1 MRATFTNFHH
11 LLMPDPLP
19 DSDRA
24 FTVTGLDETLPQ
36 PHREASRNALPLLLS
51 IPHSGRG
58 YPPWLLAEARHG
70 RRALA
75 SLEDPLVDRLA
86 WRAIAAG
93 FGAVIART
101 PRGAID
107 CNRALDEVDPAALA
121 EVGSAPVGPRARHGL
136 GIVPSRT
143 PRHGALWKR
152 PLSPDRFR
160 ARVEAVYTPYHA
172 AIASGLAALRA
183 KHGVALLL
191 DLHSMPPRAPGA
203 PSVVIGTRHGTSCA
217 PWLADLAIGI
227 AGDCGFA
234 AVLDDPYAGGEIV
247 ARHGR
252 PTGGV
257 HALQIE
263 IDRSTYL
270 ARDLMSPGHGFDRI
284 TRVIARLATG
294 LAEALAGRDVAIA
307 AE

>member
-1 MRATFTNFHH
+1 MRFYGY
-11 LLMPDPLP
+11 
-19 DSDRA
+19 
-24 FTVTGLDETLPQ
+24 GLDASLPPPQ
-36 PHREASRNALPLLLS
+36 DIPPRNGLPLLLS
-51 IPHSGRG
+51 IPHSGRD
-58 YPPWLLAEARHG
+58 YPAWLLAEARHG

-93 FGAVIART
+93 FGAVVART

-121 EVGSAPVGPRARHGL
+121 EVGSAPVGPRASHGL

-143 PRHGALWKR
+143 ARHGALWKR
-152 PLSPDRFR
+152 PLPPARFA
-160 ARVEAVYTPYHA
+160 ARVAAAYTPYHDA
-172 AIASGLAALRA
+172 VAGGLAALHA
-183 KHGVALLL
+183 GHGAAILL

-203 PSVVIGTRHGTSCA
+203 PTVVIGTRHGTSCA
-217 PWLADLAIGI
+217 PWLAELAVRV
-227 AGDCGFA
+227 AGECGFA

-252 PTGGV
+252 PARGV
-257 HALQIE
+257 HALQVE
-263 IDRSTYL
+263 LDRSTYL
-270 ARDLMSPGHGFDRI
+270 ARDLMSAGHGFDRVS
-284 TRVIARLATG
+284 RMVV
-294 LAEALAGRDVAIA
+294 ALAQALGTAMSSEGVAIA